1 MKLIELRNVTFTYK
15 GEKKPALL
23 NIDLEIREG
32 EALCIMGPS
41 GSGKSTLCYC
51 LAGLVPTLIE
61 GRLEGSI
68 LFRGNDIT
76 QIKREKGYIGIG
88 LVLQE
93 AESQIVTLTVE
104 RELAF
109 APENLGLPKNVIKEK
124 IQKAAKSLGIMH
136 LLHRDT
142 HKLSGGELQRVVIA
156 SMLTLDPK
164 IIILDEPT
172 ANLDFKGIQA
182 LRSIFIELKKK
193 GYTLIVVEHDIEHII
208 DIFDRIVVLHQGKK
222 VLDGD
227 PSSIFTS
234 NDLQTIGVST
244 PSFIDFYN
252 KLRMAGI
259 MLPKPP
265 LSIEE
270 LINMI
275 GEILWRSSSN

>member
-1 MKLIELRNVTFTYK
+1 MKLIELRKVTFTYR
-15 GEKKPALL
+15 GEKKPALI
-23 NIDLEIREG
+23 NIDLEVKEG

-51 LAGLVPTLIE
+51 LAGLIPTLIE

-76 QIKREKGYIGIG
+76 RIKKEAGYIGIG

-93 AESQIVTLTVE
+93 AESQIITLSVE

-109 APENLGLPKNVIKEK
+109 GPENLGLPKNVIKEK
-124 IQKAAKSLGIMH
+124 IQEAAESLGITH
-136 LLHRDT
+136 LLQRDT

-182 LRSIFIELKKK
+182 LRSILIELKKK
-193 GYTLIVVEHDIEHII
+193 KYTLIVVEHDVEHMV
-208 DIFDRIVVLHQGKK
+208 DIFDRIVVLHQGRKI
-222 VLDGD
+222 LDGD
-227 PSSIFTS
+227 PISVLTSDDVQTLGISI
-234 NDLQTIGVST
+234 
-244 PSFIDFYN
+244 PSFIDFYKRLKDVN
-252 KLRMAGI
+252 I
-259 MLPKPP
+259 VLPKPP

-270 LINMI
+270 LISMI
-275 GEILWRSSSN
+275 GDNLWRNSLN